1 MGFEIQTTGVVDSGT
16 KRPSRAHQGWINLV
30 LAALAMTATLP
41 GRTHGLGLITKDL
54 TTDTSLDI
62 SAGTFNVM
70 NFWAV
75 LLGSAMCLPVGRL
88 IDRLGV
94 RGVLVGVSLGLG
106 LAVIGMSAATGVVL
120 LFVALT
126 MVRGLGQG
134 ALSVVSI
141 AMIGKWFTRKLPGA
155 MAVFTV
161 LLAFGFMIA
170 NFAVGLPVE
179 WFGWRPAWM
188 GLGLFLM
195 LVLAPLGG
203 LLVRSSPE
211 AVGLVA
217 EPMDTS
223 TAKRA
228 PLDVPL
234 GVALKS
240 PGFWAFALAT
250 SFFNL
255 PWAAVTLHNE
265 VLLEDH
271 HLDKQTSVL
280 VLGVMVVSGLPA
292 NLLCGW
298 LAQKWPLGRLLGAG
312 MLVFAGSLAIFPY
325 VSTTLHAVLY
335 AAVLGAAGGIIT
347 VIFFTAFGFA
357 FGRRHLGAIQAT
369 VQIFTVFASA
379 IGPVLLHWSK
389 EKTGGYTQFFQVCTG
404 IAVVLGI
411 AAWVV
416 PLRRAGCSDA

>member
-1 MGFEIQTTGVVDSGT
+1 
-16 KRPSRAHQGWINLV
+16 
-30 LAALAMTATLP
+30 LP

-54 TTDTSLDI
+54 TTDNLRGI

-141 AMIGKWFTRKLPGA
+141 AMIGKWFTRKLPAA

-265 VLLEDH
+265 AILEDH
-271 HLDKQTSVL
+271 YLDKQTSVL
-280 VLGVMVVSGLPA
+280 VLGVLVVSGLPA

-357 FGRRHLGAIQAT
+357 FGRQHLGAIQAT

-389 EKTGGYTQFFQVCTG
+389 EKTGGYTQFFQVCTA

-411 AAWVV
+411 AAWAV
-416 PLRRAGCSDA
+416 PLPRAGCGDA